1 MASRA
6 IVDKLT
12 PLLPKDNE
20 EAVRQVRQ
28 LYAMLDAATMTD
40 LALVQE
46 AGMRGQDPGHH
57 WHPRSQSQRS
67 DSTNSSSSSEW

>member
-46 AGMRGQDPGHH
+46 AGMRG
-57 WHPRSQSQRS
+57 
-67 DSTNSSSSSEW
+67 

>member
-1 MASRA
+1 MASWA

-12 PLLPKDNE
+12 PLIPKDNE
-20 EAVRQVRQ
+20 EAVGQVRQ

-46 AGMRGQDPGHH
+46 AGM
-57 WHPRSQSQRS
+57 
-67 DSTNSSSSSEW
+67 

>member
-46 AGMRGQDPGHH
+46 AGMRG
-57 WHPRSQSQRS
+57 RSRPSLAP
-67 DSTNSSSSSEW
+67 TVSESAE